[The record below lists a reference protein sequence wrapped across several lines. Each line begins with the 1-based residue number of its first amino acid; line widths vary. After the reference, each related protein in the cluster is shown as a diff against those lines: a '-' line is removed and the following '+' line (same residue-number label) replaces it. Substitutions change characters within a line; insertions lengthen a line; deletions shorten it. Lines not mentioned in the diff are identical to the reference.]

1 MALELKGLLLRQV
14 DESLKPWVGLLE
26 KAPPSGGWVRSIRQA
41 LGMST
46 SQLGRR
52 MGLTRQG
59 VADLERREAKGAV
72 TLTAL
77 QKAADAMNAVVVY
90 AIVPRKSLAETIRV
104 QARATAEQQLKRVDH
119 SMLLEAQDVS
129 REEYANQLAEHQ
141 DRLLR
146 TWSRHIW
153 DEEDVSRKK

>member
-1 MALELKGLLLRQV
+1 
-14 DESLKPWVGLLE
+14 
-26 KAPPSGGWVRSIRQA
+26 
-41 LGMST
+41 MSAA
-46 SQLGRR
+46 QLGRR

-59 VADLERREAKGAV
+59 VADLERRESQGAV

-77 QKAADAMNAVVVY
+77 QKAAEAMNAAAVY
-90 AIVPRKSLAETIRV
+90 AIVPRQSLAETIRA
-104 QARATAEQQLKRVDH
+104 QARTIAEKQLKRVDH

-146 TWSRHIW
+146 DWSRHIW